1 MARKS
6 GPALYELLGKSKGV
20 GAPTGGS
27 VSKAPP
33 RQAIFRSGEGQ
44 AIGLI
49 AVAVAAVVIAYFVG
63 VSRGE
68 RLGRAALVAEQEAQ
82 AAASAQSAVSAISAA
97 ATRLAGQLETTAR
110 PAGAGVGTP
119 TSDTPSGGA
128 RAVRE
133 SENRGG
139 SGGNGFAAG
148 ELGAPTPL
156 PPLQG
161 DADPRQ
167 PGLNYFVLA
176 TVAETNARMI
186 AEYCRSQG
194 LDAHVVKGNNGR
206 FFEVIV
212 LPGFPAAERSGPVV
226 KELEARIRRA
236 GVRYKAESRQN
247 PDFGDMYHKLYRP

>member
-20 GAPTGGS
+20 GAPTGAS

-49 AVAVAAVVIAYFVG
+49 AVALAAVVIAYFVG

-68 RLGRAALVAEQEAQ
+68 RVGRAAVVAEQEAE
-82 AAASAQSAVSAISAA
+82 
-97 ATRLAGQLETTAR
+97 LAGGAR
-110 PAGAGVGTP
+110 PAAVGSGQAQP
-119 TSDTPSGGA
+119 PSA
-128 RAVRE
+128 AQVQPVSE
-133 SENRGG
+133 SENRLAG
-139 SGGNGFAAG
+139 GGNGFPPAG
-148 ELGAPTPL
+148 LGAPTPL
-156 PPLQG
+156 PPLEG
-161 DADPRQ
+161 DADPRL

-176 TVAETNARMI
+176 TVAETNARTI

-194 LDAHVVKGNNGR
+194 LDAHVVQGNNSR

-212 LPGFPAAERSGPVV
+212 LPGFPATERSGPVV

-247 PDFGDMYHKLYRP
+247 PDFGDMYHKLHRP

>member
-20 GAPTGGS
+20 GAPTGS
-27 VSKAPP
+27 PLSKAPP

-49 AVAVAAVVIAYFVG
+49 AVALAAVVIAYFVG

-68 RLGRAALVAEQEAQ
+68 RLGRAALLAEREEETAL
-82 AAASAQSAVSAISAA
+82 AA
-97 ATRLAGQLETTAR
+97 GAR
-110 PAGAGVGTP
+110 PAGAGA
-119 TSDTPSGGA
+119 GA
-128 RAVRE
+128 GQAQVPAPLQPIPE
-133 SENRGG
+133 SENRAVGG
-139 SGGNGFAAG
+139 ENGFAPG
-148 ELGAPTPL
+148 ELGEATPL

-167 PGLNYFVLA
+167 QGLNYFVLA
-176 TVAETNARMI
+176 TVAETNARTI
-186 AEYCRSQG
+186 AQYCRSQG
-194 LDAHVVKGNNGR
+194 LDAHVVKGNNSR

-212 LPGFPAAERSGPVV
+212 LPGFPATERSGPVV

-247 PDFGDMYHKLYRP
+247 PDFGDMYHKLHRP

>member
-20 GAPTGGS
+20 GAPTGAS
-27 VSKAPP
+27 VSQAPP

-49 AVAVAAVVIAYFVG
+49 AVAIAAVIIAYFVG

-68 RLGRAALVAEQEAQ
+68 RLGRAALLAEREEE
-82 AAASAQSAVSAISAA
+82 SA
-97 ATRLAGQLETTAR
+97 LAEGAR
-110 PAGAGVGTP
+110 PA
-119 TSDTPSGGA
+119 SGGA
-128 RAVRE
+128 GQAQTPPSGPSSGGASAGEAARA
-133 SENRGG
+133 SENQRAE
-139 SGGNGFAAG
+139 GGNGFRVG

-161 DADPRQ
+161 DVDPRQ
-167 PGLNYFVLA
+167 SGLNYFVLA
-176 TVAETNARMI
+176 TVAETNARTI

-194 LDAHVVKGNNGR
+194 LDAHVVKGNNSR

-247 PDFGDMYHKLYRP
+247 PDFGDMYHKLHRP

>member
-20 GAPTGGS
+20 GAPTGS
-27 VSKAPP
+27 PLSKAPP

-49 AVAVAAVVIAYFVG
+49 AVALAAVVIAYFVG

-68 RLGRAALVAEQEAQ
+68 RLGRAALLAEREEEVA
-82 AAASAQSAVSAISAA
+82 
-97 ATRLAGQLETTAR
+97 LAEGAR
-110 PAGAGVGTP
+110 PAAAGAGQAQVP
-119 TSDTPSGGA
+119 APLQPIP
-128 RAVRE
+128 E
-133 SENRGG
+133 SENRAVGG
-139 SGGNGFAAG
+139 ENGFAPG
-148 ELGAPTPL
+148 ELGEATPL

-176 TVAETNARMI
+176 TVAETNARTI
-186 AEYCRSQG
+186 AQYCRVQG
-194 LDAHVVKGNNGR
+194 LDAHVVKGNNSR

-212 LPGFPAAERSGPVV
+212 LPGFPASERSGPVV

-247 PDFGDMYHKLYRP
+247 PDFGDMYHKLHRP

>member
-20 GAPTGGS
+20 GAPTGS
-27 VSKAPP
+27 PVSKAPP

-49 AVAVAAVVIAYFVG
+49 AVALAAVVIAYFVG

-68 RLGRAALVAEQEAQ
+68 RLGRAALLAEREEETAL
-82 AAASAQSAVSAISAA
+82 AA
-97 ATRLAGQLETTAR
+97 GAR
-110 PAGAGVGTP
+110 PAGAGA
-119 TSDTPSGGA
+119 GA
-128 RAVRE
+128 GQAQVPAPLQPIPE
-133 SENRGG
+133 SENRAVGG
-139 SGGNGFAAG
+139 ENGFAPG
-148 ELGAPTPL
+148 ELGEATPL

-167 PGLNYFVLA
+167 QGLNYFVLA
-176 TVAETNARMI
+176 TVAETNARTI
-186 AEYCRSQG
+186 AQYCRSQG
-194 LDAHVVKGNNGR
+194 LDAHVVKGNNSR

-212 LPGFPAAERSGPVV
+212 LPGFPASERSGPVV

-247 PDFGDMYHKLYRP
+247 PDFGDMYHKLHRP